1 MNGVIIEVCV
11 KVRKG
16 KFLDKFG
23 LIALVTFQRGIGN
36 DREPLCLCES
46 MIKGKLNLRV
56 GEWSCLDN
64 M

>member
-23 LIALVTFQRGIGN
+23 LIALMTFQRGIG
-36 DREPLCLCES
+36 DDSEPLCLCES
-46 MIKGKLNLRV
+46 MIKGKLKSR
-56 GEWSCLDN
+56 
-64 M
+64 

>member
-1 MNGVIIEVCV
+1 M

-23 LIALVTFQRGIGN
+23 LIALMTFQRGIGN
-36 DREPLCLCES
+36 DREPLCLCEC
-46 MIKGKLNLRV
+46 MIKGKLSLRV